1 MRRRPLPGDLAGADL
16 RARALRVDHAGEL
29 AAVRILEGQLA
40 VLGDSPAGAPIR
52 EMAAQE
58 RLHLET
64 FERLIARDGVRPT
77 VLAPLWRAAGF
88 ALGAAG
94 ALAGPRAAMACTA
107 AIEETIEAH
116 YARQIAALEADSD
129 ADREDGGDGETGG
142 EETLSAVL
150 RAFRDDEIAH
160 RDTAR
165 AHGADAAP
173 GRTLP
178 GALVRGG
185 CRVAIRLSERF

>member
-40 VLGDSPAGAPIR
+40 VLGDAPAAAPVR

-58 RLHLET
+58 RRHLET
-64 FERLIARDGVRPT
+64 FERLVARDRVRPT
-77 VLAPLWRAAGF
+77 VLVPLWHAVGF
-88 ALGAAG
+88 ALGAAS
-94 ALAGPRAAMACTA
+94 ALAGSRAAMACTA
-107 AIEETIEAH
+107 AIEEAIETH
-116 YARQIAALEADSD
+116 YARQIAALEADPD
-129 ADREDGGDGETGG
+129 ADREDGEDGEDGG
-142 EETLSAVL
+142 QRRLSAVL

-160 RDTAR
+160 RDAAR

-173 GRTLP
+173 APLR
-178 GALVRGG
+178 ALVRGG
-185 CRVAIRLSERF
+185 CRAAIRLSERF

>member
-40 VLGDSPAGAPIR
+40 VLGDAPAAAPVR

-58 RLHLET
+58 RRHLET
-64 FERLIARDGVRPT
+64 FERLVARDRVRPT
-77 VLAPLWRAAGF
+77 VLAPLWHAVGF
-88 ALGAAG
+88 ALGAAS

-107 AIEETIEAH
+107 AIEEAIETH
-116 YARQIAALEADSD
+116 YARQIVALEADPD
-129 ADREDGGDGETGG
+129 ADGEDGENGG
-142 EETLSAVL
+142 ERKLSAVL

-160 RDTAR
+160 RDAAR

-173 GRTLP
+173 APL

-185 CRVAIRLSERF
+185 CRAAIRLSERF

>member
-88 ALGAAG
+88 ALGVAG

-116 YARQIAALEADSD
+116 YARQIAALEADPD
-129 ADREDGGDGETGG
+129 ADRKDGGDGETGG

-160 RDTAR
+160 RDAAR
-165 AHGADAAP
+165 THGADAAP
-173 GRTLP
+173 GRTPL

-185 CRVAIRLSERF
+185 CRAAIRLSERF

>member
-1 MRRRPLPGDLAGADL
+1 MRRRPLPGDLAGAVL

-116 YARQIAALEADSD
+116 YARQIAALEADPD

-160 RDTAR
+160 RDAAR
-165 AHGADAAP
+165 AHGADAPP
-173 GRTLP
+173 GLALP

>member
-116 YARQIAALEADSD
+116 YARQIAALEADPD

-160 RDTAR
+160 RDAAR

-173 GRTLP
+173 GRALP

-185 CRVAIRLSERF
+185 CRAAIRLSERF

>member
-116 YARQIAALEADSD
+116 YARQIAALEADPD

-160 RDTAR
+160 RDAAR

-185 CRVAIRLSERF
+185 CRAAIRLSERF